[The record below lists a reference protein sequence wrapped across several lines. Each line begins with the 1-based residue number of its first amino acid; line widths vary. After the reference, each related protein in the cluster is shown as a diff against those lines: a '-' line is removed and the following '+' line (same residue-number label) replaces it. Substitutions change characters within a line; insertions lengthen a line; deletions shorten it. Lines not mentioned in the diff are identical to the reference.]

1 MSERYAPSRDV
12 PLRSSAGATLGKLA
26 RAEYSGLRVLP
37 VVAVQISPGD
47 PPPLLEERLL
57 SACSAGLKR
66 ARCIA
71 APALSPESDGAPRAV
86 AVVSWDDAA
95 HVSVEVGLG
104 SEQPAWIERKLSF
117 GDRDPELERWRAAG
131 FTVALLADDPRF
143 WSEPAPSGAMSPR
156 AVSPA
161 APAPEPRDEPLATQ
175 ASLSA
180 PSPVEVD
187 LRGVSGAGLVSG
199 AWRLGVEART
209 RVAVSNR
216 FFVTAAAQYALASD
230 AEVGVRWFD
239 ASVGLG
245 YYVPA
250 FSSHLHSRLR
260 VELLAE
266 NLVATAHRDAVS
278 ERRSAWIPGGALGC
292 DLIWPLGPAW
302 AISGR
307 VDGFW
312 LDGSSVITDAG
323 ERVAVSAGA
332 GILLGLG
339 VSVRF

>member
-1 MSERYAPSRDV
+1 VRRVFWA
-12 PLRSSAGATLGKLA
+12 
-26 RAEYSGLRVLP
+26 RVLP

-47 PPPLLEERLL
+47 PPPVLEERLL

-66 ARCIA
+66 ARCVA
-71 APALSPESDGAPRAV
+71 APALNAESDGAPRAV

-95 HVSVEVGLG
+95 HVRVEVGLG
-104 SEQPAWIERKLSF
+104 TEQPAWIERKLSF

-143 WSEPAPSGAMSPR
+143 WSEAAGTSAAVAPASVAAGG
-156 AVSPA
+156 VSPA
-161 APAPEPRDEPLATQ
+161 AQPSPSRDEVVATQ
-175 ASLSA
+175 APLSA
-180 PSPVEVD
+180 PQSVEVD
-187 LRGVSGAGLVSG
+187 VRGVSGAGLVSG
-199 AWRLGVEART
+199 AWRWGAEVRA
-209 RVAVSNR
+209 RVAISNQ
-216 FFVTAAAQYALASD
+216 FFATAAAQYTLAND

-239 ASVGLG
+239 ASAGLG

-250 FSSHLHSRLR
+250 FSPHLQSRLR

-266 NLVATAHRDAVS
+266 NLVATAHRDAVT
-278 ERRSAWIPGGALGC
+278 ERRSAWIPGGTLGG
-292 DLIWPLGPAW
+292 DLLWPLGPAW
-302 AISGR
+302 AVSAR

-339 VSVRF
+339 ASVRF